1 MWQLSRI
8 HSLFPWDSL
17 LFPWDSLLFPWE
29 CARRTRA
36 LCSGTNCRRTKRSV
50 SLPSSDKTTSCAAPT
65 PSTSGAANER
75 LRHACL
81 TPSAKKASFAT
92 PEHRE
97 CPSMS
102 LLRTKSDR
110 RRERETKPLFF
121 EKECLFKEK
130 ERTKNVRLTHI

>member
-8 HSLFPWDSL
+8 HSLFPWDS
-17 LFPWDSLLFPWE
+17 SLFPWE

-50 SLPSSDKTTSCAAPT
+50 SLPSSDKTPSCAAPT
-65 PSTSGAANER
+65 PSISGTANER

-81 TPSAKKASFAT
+81 TPSAKKASFVT

-102 LLRTKSDR
+102 LLRTKPDR

-121 EKECLFKEK
+121 EKEYLLKER